1 LVEPC
6 PRARRRASKPRSSN
20 DRRVSPR
27 SPHSR
32 CPGIQTS
39 SPTPPSLIL
48 DDQQSAGSRRETA
61 ARPRERQGAG
71 HWYWP
76 KPGVKQ
82 TLDAAPNDATRTP
95 LLESDRIQICPIEAP
110 HALAL
115 ERDQH
120 SGPPPGQLPH
130 REGQA
135 AVAHPD
141 AASACSVRGKPVAR
155 KRRSDPQEPL
165 KDRRRIRL
173 SGPYSCRH
181 RLSCRPCFLPGG
193 HSSNCRPAPARR
205 QNRASVL
212 AQSLL
217 TVGSM
222 EKY

>member
-1 LVEPC
+1 MPALVEVASNPARVLGAA
-6 PRARRRASKPRSSN
+6 RATRAAVTH
-20 DRRVSPR
+20 RRVSPR
-27 SPHSR
+27 SPRSR

-48 DDQQSAGSRRETA
+48 ETTTSSPRVRGANPPLGHESSRDPAAGTGRSPGSSKRSTLPRTTQ
-61 ARPRERQGAG
+61 RER
-71 HWYWP
+71 
-76 KPGVKQ
+76 
-82 TLDAAPNDATRTP
+82 P
-95 LLESDRIQICPIEAP
+95 LLESDRIQIGPIEAP

-181 RLSCRPCFLPGG
+181 RLSCRPCFQPGG
-193 HSSNCRPAPARR
+193 HSSGC
-205 QNRASVL
+205 S
-212 AQSLL
+212 S
-217 TVGSM
+217 
-222 EKY
+222 